1 MNKFNVNCSS
11 SNRLT
16 RDHFLKEPH
25 HTVSEQKIY
34 LFFIFEAKNVCLL
47 FTSVSDFGLWCK
59 MYEEKVILFAL
70 HGEVLLKNDL

>member
-25 HTVSEQKIY
+25 HTEQKIH
-34 LFFIFEAKNVCLL
+34 LFFIFEAKNVCLH
-47 FTSVSDFGLWCK
+47 FTSQAKVTDGCK
-59 MYEEKVILFAL
+59 K
-70 HGEVLLKNDL
+70 